1 MARNTSAGVI
11 LRTLTFSYIA
21 IFLLIACLANNGW
34 FPSSGD
40 VMSSVFSPRSM
51 LEWDATILQF
61 EYIPLLESY
70 YKDGRETDFPCP
82 NQIVE
87 CLIRINNERLIT
99 QRPDGSGPLRSS
111 RSTILQQIASFDP
124 QFWAHEQL
132 QELNYGCTTPSSA
145 ETGLLDLSLDGEV
158 SPVASIGMRDE
169 LHKSC
174 TEIARAF
181 QYTAMLY
188 CLRTLYIDQ
197 GDSSTVSFTPH
208 SRLQTQGLPAVD
220 ALSMHQIALQNLL
233 RSLHILWA
241 TDTASAAFL
250 GRLSLWPLWTAGME
264 LDLHQGLADE
274 REFITTSLQKLC
286 AILGGLAPLDA
297 LSALN
302 LVWENTELYAALG
315 TAATWDEKIMMP
327 GMRGMFFF

>member
-1 MARNTSAGVI
+1 
-11 LRTLTFSYIA
+11 
-21 IFLLIACLANNGW
+21 
-34 FPSSGD
+34 
-40 VMSSVFSPRSM
+40 M
-51 LEWDATILQF
+51 LEWAATVLQL
-61 EYIPLLESY
+61 EYIPILESFY
-70 YKDGRETDFPCP
+70 QDGRETDFPCP

-87 CLIRINNERLIT
+87 CLIRINNKRIIT
-99 QRPDGSGPLRSS
+99 QKQDSSSPMCSS

-132 QELNYGCTTPSSA
+132 QELKYGCETPSST

-158 SPVASIGMRDE
+158 GSVASIGMRDE
-169 LHKSC
+169 LHRSC

-197 GDSSTVSFTPH
+197 GDSSTIAFKSH
-208 SRLQTQGLPAVD
+208 SKMQTEDLPAVD
-220 ALSMHQIALQNLL
+220 ALTMHRIALQNLL
-233 RSLHILWA
+233 QSLHRLWA
-241 TDTASAAFL
+241 TDPASAAFF
-250 GRLSLWPLWTAGME
+250 GRFSLWPLWTAGME
-264 LDLHQGLADE
+264 LDLHQELLDE

-315 TAATWDEKIMMP
+315 AEATWDEKVLMP